1 MGENSLELQKASLPI
16 KLKKVN
22 SAHVK
27 WLIYTQFLSQF
38 LFCRKTCTQNSH
50 LRTWVLGIYLMT
62 VSTNICT
69 IFHINRLMCYV
80 VLPWNLQEIDSR
92 TPHGY
97 QNPRCLSPLYTMAS
111 YLHITYMCGWVPSV
125 SHSVKTSWT
134 VAHQAPLFME
144 FSRKEYWSGL
154 LCPPPGESSQSR
166 NWTHIFCSFPTAGRF
181 FTADP
186 LGKPHMY
193 VCVIRK
199 RRKQRSHIH
208 KKK

>member
-1 MGENSLELQKASLPI
+1 MCT
-16 KLKKVN
+16 
-22 SAHVK
+22 
-27 WLIYTQFLSQF
+27 IYEEISSFQ
-38 LFCRKTCTQNSH
+38 SH
-50 LRTWVLGIYLMT
+50 LTL
-62 VSTNICT
+62 C
-69 IFHINRLMCYV
+69 
-80 VLPWNLQEIDSR
+80 NLA
-92 TPHGY
+92 T
-97 QNPRCLSPLYTMAS
+97 L
-111 YLHITYMCGWVPSV
+111 
-125 SHSVKTSWT
+125 WT
-134 VAHQAPLFME
+134 VACQAPLYLE

-208 KKK
+208 KKNKEELVITNSSHFCNWSHRWCKYPFSPFLQNFLCPPAITLAFCGSLPGGMIEIFIPEGLGC